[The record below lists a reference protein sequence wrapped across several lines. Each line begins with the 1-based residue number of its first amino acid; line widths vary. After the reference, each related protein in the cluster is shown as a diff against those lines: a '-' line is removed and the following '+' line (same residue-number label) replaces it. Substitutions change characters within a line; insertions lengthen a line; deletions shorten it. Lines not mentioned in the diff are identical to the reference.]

1 MAKASITTLSC
12 DPSTNG
18 FVLQAQEVLD
28 QSGTTRSELTSDG
41 TWSRSDVFAAGQLV
55 ASYDASDLH
64 FQLTDPLGTR
74 RVQTHSWG
82 LIENTCASLPFGD
95 MQTCAPVT
103 SNDDAT
109 PLHFTG
115 KERDTESG
123 NDYFGARYYASSMGR
138 FLSPD
143 WSAKIMPVP
152 YAKLGNP
159 QSLNLYSYVWNNP
172 LSRNDPDGHYTCAD
186 SAKCDSAN
194 DKAFQGRLDNLKA
207 AQGKFKEGSKEYKQ
221 IGKILSAY
229 GGAGDT
235 KTANGKTVSVGFSGG
250 ANTGGVTRSIDKG
263 TIGVSLASNF
273 SEQASGNNVGST
285 VLVGHEG
292 QHVVDGAP
300 SGTARFGSEM
310 RAESASQTILQGLSG
325 TSVMPSDME
334 SFSIRGITTWQR
346 GGDSELGGAPYNP
359 GAAFRIA
366 VQDYKEDVQNDPK

>member
-1 MAKASITTLSC
+1 MQPLKSYNRMQMQLASSHAFPEPLLAAMPQLREKPCLGFERKNPALHPVHTVCNRTTALGVSW
-12 DPSTNG
+12 S
-18 FVLQAQEVLD
+18 VA
-28 QSGTTRSELTSDG
+28 SGTRQSD
-41 TWSRSDVFAAGQLV
+41 
-55 ASYDASDLH
+55 
-64 FQLTDPLGTR
+64 
-74 RVQTHSWG
+74 
-82 LIENTCASLPFGD
+82 
-95 MQTCAPVT
+95 M
-103 SNDDAT
+103 
-109 PLHFTG
+109 
-115 KERDTESG
+115 
-123 NDYFGARYYASSMGR
+123 MGR
-138 FLSPD
+138 FMSPD
-143 WSAKIMPVP
+143 WSAKVEPVP

-186 SAKCDSAN
+186 GAKCDSAN

-207 AQGKFKEGSKEYKQ
+207 AQGTFKEGSKEYKQ

-235 KTANGKTVSVGFSGG
+235 KTANGKTVSIGFSGG

-334 SFSIRGITTWQR
+334 SFSIRGVTTWQR
-346 GGDSELGGAPYNP
+346 GGDSELGGAAYNP

-366 VQDYKEDVQNDPK
+366 AQDYREDVQNDPK

>member
-12 DPSTNG
+12 DPSTNS